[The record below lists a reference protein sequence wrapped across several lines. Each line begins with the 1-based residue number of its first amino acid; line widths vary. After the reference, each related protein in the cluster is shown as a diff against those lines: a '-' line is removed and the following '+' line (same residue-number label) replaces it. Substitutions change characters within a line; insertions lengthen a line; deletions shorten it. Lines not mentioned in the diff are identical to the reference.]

1 MTKPALV
8 IGNKNYSSWSMR
20 GWLLLRG
27 FGIDFDEVQLKFHT
41 AGWDANIGRWSP
53 SGLVPVLWLDGEP
66 IWDTLA
72 IAETVAERWPDR
84 QVWPEDPRA
93 RAAARSVCAE
103 MHSGFHTLRA
113 AMPMNI
119 RGSYP
124 GRGMSPDVAKDI
136 DRIVAIW
143 TLCRERFGQGGALLF
158 GAFTAADAFYAP
170 VATRFVTYGVRL
182 PDVAR
187 RYVDAVL
194 DSPAVQEWS
203 AAARAEPEVIAAEEP
218 YAHRYL

>member
-1 MTKPALV
+1 MTRPRLV

-20 GWLLLRG
+20 AWVLLRG
-27 FGIDFDEVQLKFHT
+27 LGVDFEEVQLKFHT
-41 AGWDANIGRWSP
+41 AEWDREIGGLSP

-66 IWDTLA
+66 VWDTLA
-72 IAETVAERWPDR
+72 IAEAVAERWPDR
-84 QVWPEDPRA
+84 HAWPRDARA
-93 RAAARSVCAE
+93 RAVARSICAE
-103 MHSGFHTLRA
+103 MHASFHALRQ

-124 GRGMSPDVAKDI
+124 GRGMNPEVAKDI
-136 DRIVAIW
+136 DRVVANW
-143 TLCRERFGQGGALLF
+143 AMCRERFGQGGALLF

-194 DSPAVQEWS
+194 AAPAVQEWS
-203 AAARAEPEVIAAEEP
+203 AAARVEPEVVAAEEP
-218 YAHRYL
+218 YAHHSR

>member
-1 MTKPALV
+1 MAKPTLV

-27 FGIDFDEVQLKFHT
+27 FDIDFDEVQLKFHT
-41 AGWDANIGRWSP
+41 PEWDANIGRWSP
-53 SGLVPVLWLDGEP
+53 SGLVPVLWLDDEP

-84 QVWPEDPRA
+84 NVWPRAPRA
-93 RAAARSVCAE
+93 RALARSVCAE
-103 MHSGFHTLRA
+103 MHSSFHALRQ

-124 GRGMSPDVAKDI
+124 GRGMNPEVARDI
-136 DRIVAIW
+136 ERILGRW
-143 TLCRERFGQGGALLF
+143 TMCRERFGQGGALLF
-158 GAFTAADAFYAP
+158 GEFTAADAFYAP
-170 VATRFVTYGVRL
+170 VATRFATYGVRL

-187 RYVDAVL
+187 RYVDKVL
-194 DSPAVQEWS
+194 GLPAVEEWS
-203 AAARAEPEVIAAEEP
+203 ASARAEPEVIAAEEP
-218 YAHRYL
+218 YAHHYR